1 MSVMVLT
8 QLKRSFKREV
18 LMASMDR
25 LLRTFSVINSSLLQL
40 RSQQETSKASA
51 IIIIL
56 LSTHMVYCITEL

>member
-8 QLKRSFKREV
+8 QLKRSYKREV
-18 LMASMDR
+18 LMAFMDH

-56 LSTHMVYCITEL
+56 LSVDTYDVL